1 MCYVIIIVMVFIV
14 ILNVIV
20 GKKNVNEVWNIMFF
34 FWIWIDFCIYS
45 NVLFVWFFF
54 LEYVL

>member
-20 GKKNVNEVWNIMFF
+20 GKEKCKWGMKYNV
-34 FWIWIDFCIYS
+34 
-45 NVLFVWFFF
+45 FF
-54 LEYVL
+54 LNLNWFLYI